1 MKLSNALTAISC
13 ILLLSQTMQQPAFA
27 GYNPED
33 PQGPTD
39 PQGPNDPQ
47 EPNNPGPDS
56 GKADPVNPSF
66 DPVGSG
72 DRNPGEQWGRNGGGD
87 MPFDLRL
94 GYQGLVLLDSCTGE
108 DVNTKNICVGQPNVA
123 SLPTE

>member
-13 ILLLSQTMQQPAFA
+13 ILLLSQTMQQPALA
-27 GYNPED
+27 GYNDD

-39 PQGPNDPQ
+39 PQ
-47 EPNNPGPDS
+47 EPNNPGLDS
-56 GKADPVNPSF
+56 GKPDPVNPSF

-72 DRNPGEQWGRNGGGD
+72 DRNPGGQWGRNGGGG
-87 MPFDLRL
+87 MPFDLQL

-108 DVNTKNICVGQPNVA
+108 GVITKNICGIQPDVA

>member
-1 MKLSNALTAISC
+1 MKLSNALTAISF
-13 ILLLSQTMQQPAFA
+13 ILLLSQTMQQPALA
-27 GYNPED
+27 GYNDD

-39 PQGPNDPQ
+39 PQ
-47 EPNNPGPDS
+47 EPNNPGLDAEKV
-56 GKADPVNPSF
+56 GPVNPSF

-72 DRNPGEQWGRNGGGD
+72 DRNPGEQWGRNSNGSD
-87 MPFDLRL
+87 MPFDLQL

-108 DVNTKNICVGQPNVA
+108 GVITNNICGIQPDVA